1 MEKTFEQI
9 LDFNAFAN
17 DYLSKNKGESK
28 LSYAVK
34 KVQKKLAKTIEEYVD
49 KIKDL
54 EIDKASVDKEGNLLI
69 KDNKYQYTKDN
80 LKELNKAK
88 KELYESSIVEVYNVD
103 SHIVEYIDEYELT
116 LEQKEIFEGFV
127 L

>member
-9 LDFNAFAN
+9 LDFNAFVN
-17 DYLSKNKGESK
+17 EYVKKNKGESK
-28 LSYAVK
+28 LSYAMK
-34 KVQKKLAKTIEEYVD
+34 KVQKKLANTIEEYVD
-49 KIKDL
+49 KLKDL
-54 EIDKASVDKEGNLLI
+54 DIDKASVDKDGNLLI
-69 KDNKYQYTKDN
+69 KDERYLYSKDN

-88 KELYESSIVEVYNVD
+88 KELYESSRVDVYNVE

-116 LEQKEIFEGFV
+116 LEQKDILEGFV

>member
-9 LDFNAFAN
+9 LDFNASAN
-17 DYLSKNKGESK
+17 EYLSKNKGESK

-34 KVQKKLAKTIEEYVD
+34 KVQKKLSKTIEEYVD

-69 KDNKYQYTKDN
+69 KDNKYQYTKEN
-80 LKELNKAK
+80 LKDLNKAR
-88 KELYESSIVEVYNVD
+88 KELYESSIIEVYKVD

-116 LEQKEIFEGFV
+116 LEQKDIFEGFV

>member
-9 LDFNAFAN
+9 LDFNSSAN
-17 DYLSKNKGESK
+17 EYLSKNKGESK

-54 EIDKASVDKEGNLLI
+54 EIDKASVDKDGNLLI

-80 LKELNKAK
+80 LKDLNKAR
-88 KELYESSIVEVYNVD
+88 KELYESSIIEVYKVD

>member
-9 LDFNAFAN
+9 LDFNAFVN
-17 DYLSKNKGESK
+17 EYVKKNKGESK
-28 LSYAVK
+28 LSYAMK
-34 KVQKKLAKTIEEYVD
+34 KVQKKLANTIEEYVD
-49 KIKDL
+49 KLKDL
-54 EIDKASVDKEGNLLI
+54 DIDKASVDKDGNLLI
-69 KDNKYQYTKDN
+69 KDERYLYSKDN

-88 KELYESSIVEVYNVD
+88 KELYESSRVDVYNIE

-116 LEQKEIFEGFV
+116 LEQKDILEGFV